1 MSELPALYKI
11 KDFMLGLNTVTV
23 LCVRG
28 SPTLLKKF
36 WWISMYV
43 TDDDIAKLYVTKS
56 LLK

>member
-1 MSELPALYKI
+1 
-11 KDFMLGLNTVTV
+11 MLGLNTVTV